1 MALVLNALDRENK
14 VTAGG
19 NEFAFKPKQVK
30 HFYNEDIAKFIT
42 SVRADQGF
50 VLLPSEYDDAE
61 KPELRTGEAYN
72 AMIAELT
79 KRGVEAYCANLNR
92 LIQNEKIS
100 LLKDLRQKNDPSD
113 PRFYMHPQ
121 MVQNLE
127 ELAKYRVRQDD
138 AEQRKVDKIKELEKQ
153 LENKGQ

>member
-19 NEFAFKPKQVK
+19 NDFVFKAKQVK

-50 VLLPSEYDDAE
+50 VLLPSELDDAE
-61 KPELRTGEAYN
+61 RPELRTGPAYEAV
-72 AMIAELT
+72 IAELT
-79 KRGVEAYCANLNR
+79 KRGVEAYCANLSR

-100 LLKDLRQKNDPSD
+100 LMKDLRQKNDPSD
-113 PRFYMHPQ
+113 PRYYMHPN
-121 MVQNLE
+121 MVKNLE
-127 ELAKYRVRQDD
+127 ELTKYRVKNDD

-153 LENKGQ
+153 LENKGS